1 MTEKELMLSEQL
13 YIANDP
19 ELGEDNRKAK
29 RLTHL
34 INTASGED
42 REQIQVYFRELLE
55 KTGEN
60 FWIEPPFHCDYG
72 CHISVGENFYANY
85 DCIILDVCEVNIG
98 DNVFF
103 GPRVSVYTAG
113 HPIDAEVRNTQ
124 LEYGKKIKIGSNV
137 WVGGNTV
144 INPGVTIGDNV
155 VIGSGYVVTKDLPSG
170 VVAAGSPCKVIR
182 PIKEKDH
189 EYWKVLEE
197 QYKKNKSL

>member
-19 ELGEDNRKAK
+19 ELGVDNNKAK

-34 INTASGED
+34 INTASDED
-42 REQIQVYFRELLE
+42 REKIQGYFRKLLK

-60 FWIEPPFHCDYG
+60 FWIEPPFRCDYG

-113 HPIDAEVRNTQ
+113 HP
-124 LEYGKKIKIGSNV
+124 
-137 WVGGNTV
+137 
-144 INPGVTIGDNV
+144 
-155 VIGSGYVVTKDLPSG
+155 
-170 VVAAGSPCKVIR
+170 CKVIR
-182 PIKEKDH
+182 HITEKDH
-189 EYWKVLEE
+189 AYWKEQE
-197 QYKKNKSL
+197 AQYKKNKSL

>member
-42 REQIQVYFRELLE
+42 REQIQGYFRELLK

-60 FWIEPPFHCDYG
+60 FWIEPPFRCDYG

-113 HPIDAEVRNTQ
+113 HPIDAEGEKHPAGIWKENQDR
-124 LEYGKKIKIGSNV
+124 SNV
-137 WVGGNTV
+137 WVGET
-144 INPGVTIGDNV
+144 
-155 VIGSGYVVTKDLPSG
+155 
-170 VVAAGSPCKVIR
+170 R
-182 PIKEKDH
+182 
-189 EYWKVLEE
+189 
-197 QYKKNKSL
+197 

>member
-19 ELGEDNRKAK
+19 AFGEAHRKAT

-42 REQIQVYFRELLE
+42 RAQSRGYFRELLK

-60 FWIEPPFHCDYG
+60 FWIEPPFRCDYG

-155 VIGSGYVVTKDLPSG
+155 VIGSGSVGTKDRPSG

-182 PIKEKDH
+182 PITEEDH

>member
-19 ELGEDNRKAK
+19 ELGADNQKAR
-29 RLTHL
+29 RLTWL
-34 INTASGED
+34 INTASTASSED
-42 REQIQVYFRELLE
+42 REQIQGYFRELLK

-60 FWIEPPFHCDYG
+60 FWIEPPFRCDYG

-113 HPIDAEVRNTQ
+113 HPVDAEVRNTQ
-124 LEYGKKIKIGSNV
+124 LEYGKKIQIGSSV
-137 WVGGNTV
+137 WVGG
-144 INPGVTIGDNV
+144 
-155 VIGSGYVVTKDLPSG
+155 
-170 VVAAGSPCKVIR
+170 
-182 PIKEKDH
+182 
-189 EYWKVLEE
+189 EY
-197 QYKKNKSL
+197 SD